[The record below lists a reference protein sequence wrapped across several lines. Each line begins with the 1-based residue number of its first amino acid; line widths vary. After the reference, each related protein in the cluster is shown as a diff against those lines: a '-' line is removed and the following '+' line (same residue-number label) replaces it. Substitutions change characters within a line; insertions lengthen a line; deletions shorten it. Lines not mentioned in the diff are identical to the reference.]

1 MPLVLLRTIAN
12 RQLVVACCAKA
23 AQAGIRPEMTMA
35 QARALCAQVEGIDW
49 RPDLDQKACEALARY
64 LNRFTP
70 TVALETR
77 DIADSES
84 QISNLRFQIFL
95 DLTGCEHLFG
105 GLSNMVHRIGQSLHK
120 LRIPSILGV
129 ANTPAAAY
137 AMTCV
142 PLASTGPLQRVRM
155 IIPDDLAQPPVDSLP
170 LHALRLPDE
179 ILQTLHHLGLE
190 TIGQLRK
197 LSRESLP
204 SRFGPILLRRLDQ
217 LDGRL
222 PEPLVSLAWTTP
234 MVVRFDFDG
243 SVADPQALELTC
255 RDLLEKLLLELD
267 RKGKGIRELRITLE
281 RVDAPAEQ
289 FTISASRPSRNLRSL
304 MGLYRC
310 AFDQLGISSLKSP
323 ISKRNY
329 SRNYD
334 VGFTA
339 MVLEVTRS
347 QTLAHQQVTLGDSD
361 RMQYDDAWQNT
372 LDLIRTRLGEAS
384 IAQVQLEHSYLPE
397 KAFKRTAA
405 STPEKEAFDAEL
417 SGSRPL
423 VLQSP
428 PIELRVMVAPSHD
441 ADGAPLSFN
450 FQGTLHTVKYAF
462 GPERIAGQW
471 WEGHNKTRD
480 YFDVADEAGRR
491 YWMFRVQETG
501 KWFLHGR
508 FE

>member
-1 MPLVLLRTIAN
+1 
-12 RQLVVACCAKA
+12 
-23 AQAGIRPEMTMA
+23 
-35 QARALCAQVEGIDW
+35 
-49 RPDLDQKACEALARY
+49 
-64 LNRFTP
+64 
-70 TVALETR
+70 
-77 DIADSES
+77 
-84 QISNLRFQIFL
+84 
-95 DLTGCEHLFG
+95 
-105 GLSNMVHRIGQSLHK
+105 
-120 LRIPSILGV
+120 
-129 ANTPAAAY
+129 
-137 AMTCV
+137 
-142 PLASTGPLQRVRM
+142 
-155 IIPDDLAQPPVDSLP
+155 
-170 LHALRLPDE
+170 LRLPDE

-197 LSRESLP
+197 LARESLP
-204 SRFGPILLRRLDQ
+204 SRFGSVLLRRLDQ

-222 PEPLVSLAWTTP
+222 PEPLVPLAWTTP
-234 MVVRFDFDG
+234 MVARFDFDG

-255 RDLLEKLLLELD
+255 RDLLEKLLLELE

-281 RVDAPAEQ
+281 RADAPREQ
-289 FTISASRPSRNLRSL
+289 LTISASRPSRNLRSL

-310 AFDQLGISSLKSP
+310 AFDQLGLSSQSTINNQQK
-323 ISKRNY
+323 NY

-347 QTLAHQQVTLGDSD
+347 QNLAHQQVTLGDSD
-361 RMQYDDAWQNT
+361 RVQHDDAWQNT
-372 LDLIRTRLGEAS
+372 LDLIRTRLGETS

-397 KAFKRTAA
+397 KAFKRIAA
-405 STPEKEAFDAEL
+405 GIPEEQDTDAEL

-428 PIELRVMVAPSHD
+428 PVELRVMVAPSHD